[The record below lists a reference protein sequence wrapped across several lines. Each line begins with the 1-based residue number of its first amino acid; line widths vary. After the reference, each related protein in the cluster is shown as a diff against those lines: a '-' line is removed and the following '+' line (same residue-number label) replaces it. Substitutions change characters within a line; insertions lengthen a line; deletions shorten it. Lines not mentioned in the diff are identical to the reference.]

1 MKIHFARALV
11 ILVAT
16 VALAAPLCLAGDAP
30 KVVGVWD
37 AVAQT
42 PNGEMTSVMTIT
54 EKEGALEVDMALGGM
69 KRRVTKEKLE
79 GDLFTMTVYYDGVPY
94 DVELKIDG
102 DTMDG
107 TWAGSDASGTL
118 KAKRQ
123 P

>member
-1 MKIHFARALV
+1 MKIHFARTLV
-11 ILVAT
+11 ILLAT

-30 KVVGVWD
+30 KVVGAWD

-54 EKEGALEVDMALGGM
+54 EEEGALEVEMVLGGM

-79 GDLFTMTVYYDGVPY
+79 GDLFTMTVYYDGMPY

-102 DTMDG
+102 DTMEG
-107 TWAGSDASGTL
+107 SWAGSDASGTL